1 MSISIL
7 KNIFTVGLSGEINL
21 HYLRSMYANNRESK
35 SYGMIEMLNFKA
47 KSSNKLIIEGYDGIF
62 IIF

>member
-21 HYLRSMYANNRESK
+21 HYLRSMYANRESK

-47 KSSNKLIIEGYDGIF
+47 KSSNKLIIEGYDCIL